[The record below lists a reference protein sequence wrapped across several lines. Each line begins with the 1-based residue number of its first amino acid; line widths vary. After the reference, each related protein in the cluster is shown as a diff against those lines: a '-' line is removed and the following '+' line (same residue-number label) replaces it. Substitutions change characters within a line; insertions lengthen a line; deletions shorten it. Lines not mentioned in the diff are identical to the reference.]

1 MVQKSSDPSDNGRMS
16 ADMFRQA
23 AARLEAARSRDGFG
37 PRPGLPPEPEPTALG
52 AIALDDDRARTW
64 LEEHQRADG
73 GFALVA
79 DHVVSDSAT
88 ALAALALPN
97 GRARERAVDHLL
109 THQAQRFPANPNS
122 PHDPNLRGWGWT
134 PDTFGWVEPT
144 ARAVLALQLLR
155 PTAGRAI
162 ADGLAVLADRECV
175 GGGWNYGNRSVMG
188 VDLPPYA
195 ETTAIALIGLQGA
208 DPDLY
213 QRGVDTLDRLWRDE
227 RRGGLS
233 LSMSLAAFSLV
244 RGPAHPSIPGI
255 EAALDAEL
263 ERTGLLDDVVAL
275 AWAAIASGPG
285 LDQLRWPRP

>member
-1 MVQKSSDPSDNGRMS
+1 MVQNQPDLSDNGRMS
-16 ADMFRQA
+16 ADLFRRA
-23 AARLEAARSRDGFG
+23 AARLRTARTGDGFG
-37 PRPGLPPEPEPTALG
+37 PRPGLPPEPEPTALA
-52 AIALDDDRARTW
+52 AIALDDDPARTW
-64 LEEHQRADG
+64 LVEHQQPDG
-73 GFALVA
+73 GFALIA

-88 ALAALALPN
+88 ALAALALPD
-97 GRARERAVDHLL
+97 GSARGRAVDHLL
-109 THQAQRFPANPNS
+109 THQAQRFPSNPNS

-155 PTAGRAI
+155 PTAGQAI

-175 GGGWNYGNRSVMG
+175 GGGWNYGNRTVMG

-208 DPDLY
+208 DPDLF
-213 QRGVDTLDRLWRDE
+213 QRGLDALDRLWRDE
-227 RRGGLS
+227 RQGGLS
-233 LSMSLAAFSLV
+233 LAMSLAAFRLV
-244 RGPAHPSIPGI
+244 RGRAHLSIPGV

-275 AWAAIASGPG
+275 AWAAIASGRG